1 MKKLGTKQTNEAK
14 GSKKPKYYY
23 QPAFCRDGITY
34 EQVTNKAK
42 LNWIP
47 KFESQAG
54 MGGAKV
60 ELGKRVMATKMLF
73 RMAIWEASLLN
84 IQKAFFLYGFSTI
97 RVKSMGDNVVL
108 LSREEKDNL
117 KEIINE
123 NKDQLDQW
131 FDSFSQWELNLVA
144 TSMLV
149 WIILINIPLNYWN
162 EEGL

>member
-1 MKKLGTKQTNEAK
+1 
-14 GSKKPKYYY
+14 
-23 QPAFCRDGITY
+23 
-34 EQVTNKAK
+34 
-42 LNWIP
+42 
-47 KFESQAG
+47 

-108 LSREEKDNL
+108 LSREEEDNL

-123 NKDQLDQW
+123 NKD
-131 FDSFSQWELNLVA
+131 
-144 TSMLV
+144 
-149 WIILINIPLNYWN
+149 
-162 EEGL
+162 